1 VVTRG
6 GSVGSTHSWRE
17 AGKGRRSVGGTVML
31 GDWGDAASH
40 WLEGEAAQPEG
51 EAERGRGGDAAHGWK
66 GRKRI
71 Y

>member
-1 VVTRG
+1 
-6 GSVGSTHSWRE
+6 
-17 AGKGRRSVGGTVML
+17 ML